1 MDERLKVL
9 RLLEEGKI
17 TAEDAERLLRAI
29 HGLKSYSSKENLDTM
44 EIHLKA
50 ANVRI
55 VQKGDKLHADYD
67 GYFHVEKR
75 EDLTIV
81 KFSGDGEIT
90 IPEESIL
97 DLHIKA
103 GNVVMNIKQDFRI
116 YNKMGNA
123 EITIEKPVN
132 AEIKNRL
139 GNVEITYKCEPSAE
153 FEVKNNL
160 GNVDIPEF
168 KKGDKRVV
176 IENKLGSVTIER
188 R

>member
-9 RLLEEGKI
+9 RMLEEGKI
-17 TAEDAERLLRAI
+17 TADDAERLLRAI
-29 HGLKSYSSKENLDTM
+29 HGEKAYSSKENLDTV

-75 EDLTIV
+75 EGLTII

-90 IPEESIL
+90 VPEESIL
-97 DLHIKA
+97 DLHNKA

-153 FEVKNNL
+153 FEVKNDL
-160 GNVDIPEF
+160 WNVDIPEF
-168 KKGDKRVV
+168 KKGDKRVM